1 VRAGGVAGTWAL
13 AAVAG
18 AAPLAGQA
26 SRPPAGDVQAEMRH
40 VDYRIDSTIVL
51 QITYLRGALHPT
63 GNQPPYF
70 DDKRSFVLAIDSAV
84 IGISPTAL
92 GQLLDRYVFSYPGSP
107 LRHLSLTVKDGQVEQ
122 RGRLRGMAF
131 SVVGEL
137 TVTPSGELRLHPTS
151 IKAGGIPVR
160 GLMKLFGL
168 NLQKLVKLRGTAGVR
183 IDQNDFL
190 LSPAELLP
198 PPKVRGR
205 VTKVEVRD
213 TAIVSVFRSEKS
225 RIEPLQLPDSA
236 ARNYMF
242 YRGGVLRFRKLT
254 MTDADLMIV
263 DADPHDPLEFFLDQY
278 NRQLVAGYEQNTA
291 DHGLIVHMPDYRRVV
306 EVRPQGGQRPPQP

>member
-1 VRAGGVAGTWAL
+1 MRAGGVAGTWAL
-13 AAVAG
+13 AVVAG

-26 SRPPAGDVQAEMRH
+26 SRPAGDVQAEMRH

-131 SVVGEL
+131 TVVGEL
-137 TVTPSGELRLHPTS
+137 TVTPAGELRLHPTS
-151 IKAGGIPVR
+151 IKAGGIPVG
-160 GLMKLFGL
+160 GLMKFFGL
-168 NLQKLVKLRGTAGVR
+168 NLQKLVKLRGTVGVR
-183 IDQNDFL
+183 IEENDFVL
-190 LSPAELLP
+190 APAELLP
-198 PPKVRGR
+198 PPTVRGR
-205 VTKVEVRD
+205 VKQVEVRD

-242 YRGGVLRFRKLT
+242 YRGGMLRFGKLT

-263 DADPHDPLEFFLDQY
+263 DADPHDPLEFFLDHY
-278 NRQLVAGYEQNTA
+278 NQQLVAGYEQNTP
-291 DHGLIVHMPDYRRVV
+291 DHGLIVHMPDYRRA
-306 EVRPQGGQRPPQP
+306 VRAGEK